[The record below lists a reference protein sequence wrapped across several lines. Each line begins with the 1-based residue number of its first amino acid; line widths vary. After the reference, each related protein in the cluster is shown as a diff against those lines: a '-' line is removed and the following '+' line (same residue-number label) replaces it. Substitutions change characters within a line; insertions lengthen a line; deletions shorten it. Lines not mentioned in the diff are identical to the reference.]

1 MPQKR
6 ASDLIMDGCEPPC
19 GCWDLNSGPSEEHLV
34 LLTAEPSLQPLTF
47 FFKLC
52 ICVFLYGHVH
62 VSVLNPLAAAV
73 SCVIWMLEIELGSSV
88 RVVHSLNC

>member
-1 MPQKR
+1 
-6 ASDLIMDGCEPPC
+6 
-19 GCWDLNSGPSEEHLV
+19 
-34 LLTAEPSLQPLTF
+34 
-47 FFKLC
+47 
-52 ICVFLYGHVH
+52 VFLYGHVH